1 MRLLPV
7 KVGLE
12 LPFLLRWMGLTGN
25 GPPSYP
31 LAPWVEGSGSIL
43 WLYAEYPGHFQVS

>member
-1 MRLLPV
+1 M

-12 LPFLLRWMGLTGN
+12 LPFPLRWMDLTLNGL
-25 GPPSYP
+25 PYHA
-31 LAPWVEGSGSIL
+31 LAPGPWVEASGSIL